1 VERVPEGNKRFE
13 NLFVIIDP
21 TCMVQPAL
29 IKGEWIA
36 GRDDASLRVYCC
48 VYDERFARDEAEQQT
63 ELKLTRGWLERLVAP
78 AREKGLNV
86 EVDVEWNSDWR
97 TAILEA
103 ANAAKAG
110 LVIKT
115 ASQHSAVGRR
125 LMKTSDWLLLNKCTC
140 PVLLVSGHRLWDNKR
155 ILAAVKLKPE
165 DKAHERLNADLLHI
179 SHGLAERTEFEIFAV
194 TAYKGKGEDMF
205 FDRQQFADLCR
216 LPRSSVFA
224 EEGAPERAIAK
235 VADDIKADVIVI
247 GNPGEAKR
255 NTARLLIDRVTA
267 DLLVLP
273 NP

>member
-1 VERVPEGNKRFE
+1 MPEGSQRFQSI
-13 NLFVIIDP
+13 FVVIDP
-21 TCMVQPAL
+21 TRMIQPAL

-36 GRDDASLRVYCC
+36 AKDDASLRVYCC
-48 VYDERFARDEAEQQT
+48 VYDEQFATNEAEQQT
-63 ELKLTRGWLERLVAP
+63 EIRLTREWLDRLTGP

-97 TAILEA
+97 TAALEA
-103 ANAAKAG
+103 AKAADAG

-125 LMKTSDWLLLNKCTC
+125 LMKTSDWLLLNKCAC

-155 ILAAVKLKPE
+155 VLAAVKLKPE
-165 DKAHERLNADLLHI
+165 DELHEQLNADLI
-179 SHGLAERTEFEIFAV
+179 DVSHSLAERAELELFAA
-194 TAYKGKGEDMF
+194 TAYQGDDMF
-205 FDRQQFADLCR
+205 FDRQKFADLCR

-224 EEGAPERAIAK
+224 EEGAPERAVAKIADNVK
-235 VADDIKADVIVI
+235 VDVIVI

-255 NTARLLIDRVTA
+255 NTARLLIDQVTA

-273 NP
+273 NA